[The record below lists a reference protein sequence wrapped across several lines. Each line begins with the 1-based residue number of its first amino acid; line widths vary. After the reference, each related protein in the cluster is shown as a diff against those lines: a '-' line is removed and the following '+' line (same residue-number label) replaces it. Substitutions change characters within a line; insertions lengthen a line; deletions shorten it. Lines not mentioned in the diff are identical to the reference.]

1 MNEIIEKKNI
11 IVENIIYNVRGMEV
25 MLASDLA
32 KIYQVD
38 TKRINEAVTRNK
50 EKFPERFSWIVDDKD
65 LDNLK
70 SQIATSSLE
79 SNSYGGRRYNPRV
92 FTEQGVYMLATILR
106 SKVATKVT
114 IAIMDTFVK
123 MRHYINY
130 NRSLLPHRF
139 LLLEDKVDENT
150 KRINELFDRFD
161 PKDIVKDYIFYKGDF
176 YDAYSVVLDIF
187 NKARK
192 EIIIIDNY
200 TSKEVLDI
208 VKDINVN
215 ITIIS
220 SNIDKV
226 LKKKYEKQYNNV
238 KFIQSDEF
246 HDRFIIIDECKLY
259 SVGSSLK
266 DIGKKCF
273 AINEIDSREIL
284 DIILGKSNSN

>member
-1 MNEIIEKKNI
+1 MNKIIENENI
-11 IVENIIYNVRGMEV
+11 IVENMIYNVRGIEV
-25 MLASDLA
+25 MLDSDLA

-38 TKRINEAVTRNK
+38 TKRINEAVTRNR
-50 EKFPERFSWIVDDKD
+50 EKFPDRFSWTLTAKEVE
-65 LDNLK
+65 NLW
-70 SQIATSSLE
+70 SQNATANISAMS
-79 SNSYGGRRYNPRV
+79 RANPRV
-92 FTEQGVYMLATILR
+92 FTEQGVYMLATILK

-114 IAIMDTFVK
+114 IAIMDTFVR

-130 NRSLLPHRF
+130 NKSFLPHRF

-150 KRINELFDRFD
+150 RRINELFDKFD

-176 YDAYSVVLDIF
+176 YDAYSVILDIF
-187 NKARK
+187 NKARTK
-192 EIIIIDNY
+192 IIIIDNY
-200 TSKEVLDI
+200 TSKKVLDT

-215 ITIIS
+215 VTIIS

-226 LKKKYEKQYNNV
+226 LKKKYEKQYKNV
-238 KFIQSDEF
+238 KFIYSDEF
-246 HDRFIIIDECKLY
+246 HDRFIIIDECGLY

-284 DIILGKSNSN
+284 DIILEKINND